1 MQKREVVMRKIKAVF
16 AAIVMSV
23 GAAGGAQAQSYD
35 WSGFYFGGHVGYS
48 WANSDYT
55 LTNAVGPENFS
66 HDPNGWMGGAHVGLQ
81 KQWSN
86 VVAGVEVSWSATD
99 LSDSQT
105 AVLQPGRVRQ
115 IDIDSLF
122 TITGRLGL
130 TFNDWLVYAKG
141 GYANADIDTFAI
153 NPATNV
159 SGSTSGR
166 EHGWTIGTGLEK
178 ALTSNLIL
186 GVEYNFVRLN
196 VSGRS
201 GIATD
206 ATPFA
211 YSDHDTDIHSV
222 VARLSYKFGSERSY
236 APLK

>member
-1 MQKREVVMRKIKAVF
+1 M
-16 AAIVMSV
+16 
-23 GAAGGAQAQSYD
+23 
-35 WSGFYFGGHVGYS
+35 
-48 WANSDYT
+48 
-55 LTNAVGPENFS
+55 
-66 HDPNGWMGGAHVGLQ
+66 
-81 KQWSN
+81 
-86 VVAGVEVSWSATD
+86 
-99 LSDSQT
+99 
-105 AVLQPGRVRQ
+105 
-115 IDIDSLF
+115 
-122 TITGRLGL
+122 GL

-141 GYANADIDTFAI
+141 GYANADVDTFAI

-159 SGSTSGR
+159 SGSTNGR

-206 ATPFA
+206 GTAFA

-222 VARLSYKFGSERSY
+222 MARLSYKFGSERSY